1 MKSEI
6 ANSVHEQ
13 LQKAFGSPGKRIE
26 SSKPIQRPRPQD
38 PITTAYEYGSPAGQI
53 YIVSFRTLFGETTIV
68 VDPPVG
74 DNQIIAETP
83 GQAEILISRVQLM
96 LELEQKTFDS
106 GKFARKTVEKV
117 LA

>member
-6 ANSVHEQ
+6 ANGVHEQ

-38 PITTAYEYGSPAGQI
+38 PITTAYEFRSPAGQV
-53 YIVSFRTLFGETTIV
+53 YIVSFRTLFGETMIV

-74 DNQIIAETP
+74 ENPIIAETV
-83 GQAEILISRVQLM
+83 GQADILIARVKLD
-96 LELEQKTFDS
+96 LELEQKSLDP